1 MHTANIL
8 YNLKATCMWNKPG
21 NKKLLL
27 ILFIFLS
34 SLAGLA
40 QNIKITGRVLSAP
53 NVPVTGASVMVK
65 GTANGTI
72 TNDDGYFEMNGV
84 PANAALVVSSA
95 GYLSKEVQASA
106 SQLEIILEN
115 DTKDLEQVVV
125 IGYGT
130 RRRED
135 LVGSVSQVTAS
146 QIEDR
151 PVVQLSNALAGQM
164 TGVNV
169 VQLSGKPGAN
179 SSNITVRGVGSFGAS
194 SAALVLV
201 DGIPG
206 SLDAVDPNDVETI
219 SVLKDA
225 STAAIYGSRAANG
238 VILVTTKSGSK
249 QKTQILYNAYVG
261 FQKPTRFP
269 EFVDSWDYA
278 AMYNEATGTTTYTEE
293 DINKFK
299 NGSDPDGHPNTKFLD
314 SILTKNGLQTSHN
327 ITVNGGA
334 ERIRYNVS
342 LGYLFQDGLVVKN
355 NYNRANLRVNL
366 IADLSDKLTLTTR
379 LYAMRNE
386 DKEPNAP
393 ATFGNEAT
401 GVLYVIGQS
410 VRYPAVNAGHLSNG
424 YYGAGI
430 VQKGTPISFLES
442 ESFMKNR
449 FNTLNT
455 NMRLDYKI
463 IKDLKLSFISAYNYN
478 NSRRT
483 DFLATQRINAS
494 ILLDPNELTVTN
506 GNTDY
511 YTLQGLADY
520 NKKIGDHTIGLLL
533 GYSFEKNRF
542 ENTSV
547 YRNRLPGNELIQ
559 INVGSPDGQQATGGA
574 TEWAMES
581 YFGRVNYSYRSKYL
595 LEGVLRRDGSS
606 RFPLTRK
613 YAYFPAA
620 AVGYRL
626 GEEQFIKD
634 NLPWINELKLK
645 ASYGILGNQNIANFQ
660 YLKMYNTGVVYSYP
674 FSSTISPGVA
684 FTTITDSTLHWE
696 STRTTDF
703 GIELAALKNLI
714 TFSATYFN
722 RYSYEILASPGG
734 SVSNVLG
741 FGLSKQNSGK
751 LTNKGWEFT
760 LGHNNTIGAFNY
772 FLNANLTLLKNEVL
786 DLGVGNVTQPN
797 GLIGNGNNLFI
808 GYPMQVYYGYKADG
822 IFNTTDE
829 IAAYPTQTAINPGV
843 KPGDIRYADISGPDG
858 KPDGKVDA
866 TYDRIVL
873 GSNIPKV
880 TYGATIGA
888 GYKGFDF
895 SILLQG
901 VSGNKVYMNSYSG
914 IAFFNFGSIQKW
926 QMNER
931 WTPQN
936 LNTNAGYP
944 RLELVTNSGTPNTLL
959 SSFWMLNGS
968 YLRGKNIQ
976 VGYSLPKSITD
987 RLRISGIRFFASGDN
1002 LFTVSNYRPGWDP
1015 ENSVDANANDDSNTL
1030 TLSANY
1036 YPILKNFTFGVNVK
1050 F

>member
-1 MHTANIL
+1 MMRREKNRNQFLLMMFMFFAPLYGIAQVSNIAG
-8 YNLKATCMWNKPG
+8 YVNSAG
-21 NKKLLL
+21 NAPLP
-27 ILFIFLS
+27 
-34 SLAGLA
+34 
-40 QNIKITGRVLSAP
+40 RV
-53 NVPVTGASVMVK
+53 SVVVK
-65 GTANGTI
+65 GTNRGTT
-72 TNDDGYFEMNGV
+72 TNNDGYFQLENI
-84 PANAALVVSSA
+84 ALNSVLEISSA
-95 GYLSKEVQASA
+95 GYLTKEVVAS
-106 SQLEIILEN
+106 SSPMQIILEN
-115 DTKDLEQVVV
+115 DTKALEQVVV

-164 TGVNV
+164 TGINA

-179 SSNITVRGVGSFGAS
+179 SSNISIRGVGSFGAS

-206 SLDAVDPNDVETI
+206 SLDNVDPNDVETI

-249 QKTQILYNAYVG
+249 QKTQILYNGYVG
-261 FQKPTRFP
+261 FQKPTKFP
-269 EFVDSWDYA
+269 QFADSWDYA
-278 AMYNEATGTTTYTEE
+278 AMYNEAAGTTTYTAD
-293 DINKFK
+293 DIEKFK
-299 NGSDPDGHPNTKFLD
+299 DGSDPDGHPNTKFLD
-314 SILTKNGLQTSHN
+314 SILSKNGLQTSHN
-327 ITVNGGA
+327 VTVSGGA
-334 ERIRYNVS
+334 ERIKYNVS

-366 IADLSDKLTLTTR
+366 TADLTKKISLTAR
-379 LYAMRNE
+379 LFGMRNE

-410 VRYPAVNAGHLSNG
+410 VRYPAVNAGRLSNG
-424 YYGAGI
+424 YFGTGV

-455 NMRLDYKI
+455 NLRLDYKI
-463 IKDLKLSFISAYNYN
+463 INDLKLSFISAYNFN
-478 NSRRT
+478 NGRRT

-494 ILLDPNELTVTN
+494 IFLEPNELTLTN
-506 GNTDY
+506 NNTDY

-520 NKKIGDHTIGLLL
+520 SKKIGDHTIGALL

-574 TEWAMES
+574 SEWAMES
-581 YFGRVNYSYRSKYL
+581 YFGRVNYSFKSKYL
-595 LEGVLRRDGSS
+595 VEGVLRRDGSS
-606 RFPLTRK
+606 RFPVTRK

-620 AVGYRL
+620 AIGYRL
-626 GEEQFIKD
+626 GEEPFIKE
-634 NLPWINELKLK
+634 NLPWIDELKFK

-660 YLKMYNTGVVYSYP
+660 YLKVYNTGVNFSYP

-703 GIELAALKNLI
+703 GVELAVLKNFI

-722 RYSYEILASPGG
+722 RYTYEILASPGG

-741 FGLSKQNSGK
+741 FSLSKQNSGK
-751 LTNKGWEFT
+751 LSNRGWEFA
-760 LGHNNTIGAFNY
+760 LGHNNHIGAFGY
-772 FLNANLTLLKNEVL
+772 FLNANLTILKNEVL
-786 DLGVGNVTQPN
+786 DLGVGNVNQPN
-797 GLIGNGNNLFI
+797 GLVGNGNTLFI
-808 GYPMQVYYGYKADG
+808 GYPMQIYYGYKADG
-822 IFNTTDE
+822 IFNTTEE

-866 TYDRIVL
+866 TYDRMVL
-873 GSNIPKV
+873 GSNIPKY
-880 TYGATIGA
+880 TYGTTIGA
-888 GYKGFDF
+888 NYKGFDF

-901 VSGNKVYMNSYSG
+901 VSGNRVFMNNYAG
-914 IAFFNFGSIQKW
+914 LAFFNFGSIQKW
-926 QMNER
+926 QMDER

-936 LNTNAGYP
+936 LNANAGYP
-944 RLELVTNSGTPNTLL
+944 RLELVTNSGTPNTLM

-968 YLRGKNIQ
+968 YLRGKNVQ
-976 VGYSLPKSITD
+976 VGYSLPKNITE
-987 RLRISGIRFFASGDN
+987 RMHINGLRFFASGDN
-1002 LFTVSNYRPGWDP
+1002 LFTISKYRPGWDP
-1015 ENSVDANANDDSNTL
+1015 ENSVDGNANDDSNTL
-1030 TLSANY
+1030 VLSNNY
-1036 YPILKNFTFGVNVK
+1036 YPIIKNFTFGLNVK

>member
-1 MHTANIL
+1 MD
-8 YNLKATCMWNKPG
+8 KVKPHG
-21 NKKLLL
+21 NTKLLL
-27 ILFIFLS
+27 LALMI
-34 SLAGLA
+34 SLAPLA
-40 QNIKITGRVLSAP
+40 GIAQTIK
-53 NVPVTGASVMVK
+53 VTGNVNSSSNLPLSGVSVVVK
-65 GTANGTI
+65 GTSQGVV
-72 TNDDGYFEMNGV
+72 TNDNGFFQIDNVASNGV
-84 PANAALVVSSA
+84 LEISST
-95 GYLSKEVQASA
+95 GYLTKIVVASA
-106 SQLEIILEN
+106 SPLQITLEN
-115 DTKDLEQVVV
+115 DTKSLEQVVV

-164 TGVNV
+164 TGINV

-179 SSNITVRGVGSFGAS
+179 SSNIGIRGVGSFGAS
-194 SAALVLV
+194 STALVLI

-206 SLDAVDPNDVETI
+206 SLDNIDPNDVETI

-249 QKTQILYNAYVG
+249 QKTQIQYNGYVG
-261 FQKPTRFP
+261 FQEPTRFP
-269 EFVDSWDYA
+269 QFADSWDYA

-293 DINKFK
+293 DIQKFK
-299 NGSDPDGHPNTKFLD
+299 DGSDPDGHPNTKFLD
-314 SILTKNGLQTSHN
+314 SILTKKGLQTSHN
-327 ITVNGGA
+327 ITLSGGA
-334 ERIRYNVS
+334 ERIKYNVS

-366 IADLSDKLTLTTR
+366 SADITKKLSLTAR
-379 LYAMRNE
+379 LFALRNE

-401 GVLYVIGQS
+401 GVLFLIGQS
-410 VRYPAVNAGHLSNG
+410 VRYPSVNAGHLSNG
-424 YYGAGI
+424 YYGTGI

-449 FNTLNT
+449 FNTLNS
-455 NMRLDYKI
+455 NLRLDYKI
-463 IKDLKLSFISAYNYN
+463 LNDLKLSFISAYNFN
-478 NSRRT
+478 NGRRT

-494 ILLDPNELTVTN
+494 IFLEPNELTLTN
-506 GNTDY
+506 NNTDY

-520 NKKIGDHTIGLLL
+520 SKKIGNHNIGVLL

-547 YRNRLPGNELIQ
+547 YRNRLPGNDLIQ

-574 TEWAMES
+574 SEWAMES
-581 YFGRVNYSYRSKYL
+581 YFGRANYSFKSKYL
-595 LEGVLRRDGSS
+595 VEGVLRRDGSS
-606 RFPLTRK
+606 RFPLTKK

-620 AVGYRL
+620 AIGYRL
-626 GEEQFIKD
+626 GEEQFIKEK
-634 NLPWINELKLK
+634 LPWLNELKFK

-660 YLKMYNTGVVYSYP
+660 YLKVYNTGVNYSYP

-696 STRTTDF
+696 STRTADF
-703 GIELAALKNLI
+703 GVELAALKNLI

-722 RYSYEILASPGG
+722 RHTYEILASPGG

-741 FGLSKQNSGK
+741 FSLSKQNSGK
-751 LTNKGWEFT
+751 LSNRGWEFT
-760 LGHNNTIGAFNY
+760 LGHNNQIGDFNY
-772 FLNANLTLLKNEVL
+772 FLNANLTILKNEVL

-797 GLIGNGNNLFI
+797 GLIGNGNTLFI
-808 GYPMQVYYGYKADG
+808 GHPMQIYYGYKADG
-822 IFNTTDE
+822 IFNSTEE
-829 IAAYPTQTAINPGV
+829 IAAYPSQSAINPAA

-866 TYDRIVL
+866 TYDRMVL
-873 GSNIPKV
+873 GSNIPTT

-888 GYKGFDF
+888 SYKGFDF

-901 VSGNKVYMNSYSG
+901 VSGNKVYMNNQAG
-914 IAFFNFGSIQKW
+914 IAFFNFGNIQKW
-926 QMNER
+926 QMDER

-936 LNTNAGYP
+936 LNANAGYP
-944 RLELVTNSGTPNTLL
+944 RLELVTNSGTPNTLM
-959 SSFWMLNGS
+959 SSFWVLNGS
-968 YLRGKNIQ
+968 YLRGKNVQ
-976 VGYSLPKSITD
+976 VGYALPKNITD
-987 RLRISGIRFFASGDN
+987 RLHINGLRFFASGDN
-1002 LFTVSNYRPGWDP
+1002 LFIISKYRPGWDP
-1015 ENSVDANANDDSNTL
+1015 ENSVDGNASDDSNTL
-1030 TLSANY
+1030 TLSSSY
-1036 YPILKNFTFGVNVK
+1036 YPIIKNFTFGVNVK